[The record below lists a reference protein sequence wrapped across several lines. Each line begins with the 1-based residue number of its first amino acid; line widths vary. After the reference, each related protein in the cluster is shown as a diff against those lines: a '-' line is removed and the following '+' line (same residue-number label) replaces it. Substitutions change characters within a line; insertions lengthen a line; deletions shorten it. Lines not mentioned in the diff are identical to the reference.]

1 MKAAASKIFPFEILR
16 WIVESCDI
24 ISDTH
29 NTVTTDLNME
39 LSISCDI
46 FWCWDL
52 VKMFLDIEIWNV
64 YMLNVQDFCID
75 MMLCDVERDG
85 TWEVC
90 PICPSTWPGDIWDSF
105 TMNTYQNFPCHRNY
119 GHGVWLYRDL
129 IVLFLIF
136 LPWIYRI
143 CIQIYTSSYTKIM
156 SMLDTKTCHNTRD
169 LNLDIRILKTKRV
182 YLRAQGWCG
191 HCKWVVFSACNKH

>member
-24 ISDTH
+24 IRDTH

-52 VKMFLDIEIWNV
+52 VKMILDIEIWNV

-75 MMLCDVERDG
+75 MMLCHVERDG

-90 PICPSTWPGDIWDSF
+90 PICPSAHRPGLETSEIHSRWI
-105 TMNTYQNFPCHRNY
+105 RI
-119 GHGVWLYRDL
+119 R
-129 IVLFLIF
+129 IF
-136 LPWIYRI
+136 LV
-143 CIQIYTSSYTKIM
+143 TEIM
-156 SMLDTKTCHNTRD
+156 GMEFGYIVT
-169 LNLDIRILKTKRV
+169 
-182 YLRAQGWCG
+182 
-191 HCKWVVFSACNKH
+191 